1 MQRSAV
7 LRCILRNCITF
18 VNASQ
23 SIVVRWTSVLCSTAW
38 GVTFLFRPRKSPK
51 NTTRERRCRKPIAPW
66 NGSLLPSSVFKPPS
80 LLTLS
85 RHADAYRSSVVIGF
99 VMRNSCRLCKK
110 KLSTFMKIIDK
121 FQLVAPVALDKNDHN
136 AVTTTRSVP
145 GGVMGRAALRRGR
158 Q

>member
-1 MQRSAV
+1 MAV
-7 LRCILRNCITF
+7 ACALR
-18 VNASQ
+18 VQSQ

-51 NTTRERRCRKPIAPW
+51 NTTRERRCRKPIVPL
-66 NGSLLPSSVFKPPS
+66 NESLLPSSVFKPPS

-85 RHADAYRSSVVIGF
+85 RHADADRSPVAIGF

-110 KLSTFMKIIDK
+110 KFIKLF
-121 FQLVAPVALDKNDHN
+121 VAPVALDKNDHN

-145 GGVMGRAALRRGR
+145 GGVMRKTRLLAHGHGHAVTL